1 MQVTDRRQGQQM
13 NELPESLFTPLTER
27 EWCVQIEDAIDR
39 RNPEAPALIAKALE
53 AYPSSGDILSIAAME
68 AVLRGKADQALRYLK
83 RFRKWYE
90 PSPDALATEAIAL
103 AQLGRWPL
111 AKALVDQNGLTQY
124 RPTALFC
131 AAGEDMG
138 KRWLRSIARWQ
149 PTPDGKP
156 AGKTTRHPL
165 PKLAPKAQPVVVP
178 PSASPAPAPE
188 ASGFPALR
196 RFSFPLPV
204 EFRLPS
210 VEVYRELDQPSQ
222 SSHEDC
228 LLLNAYAHLALVK
241 GFDDLLCLDHLC
253 GVTSFWY
260 QIETVRKV
268 LKQFRGRVLLADEV
282 GLGKTIEACM
292 ILKEYT
298 LRGMAERV
306 LILTPPSLVGQ
317 WDEEVRTKFGM
328 AFATSHDAL
337 FRDDPAAFW
346 AQPRIIASLAS
357 ARTPRHFDWVT
368 GQPRDLVIVDEA
380 HHLKDR
386 RSRNWQVVDALQK
399 RFLLLLSATPVQNN
413 LVELY
418 NLLTLLKPGLFKT
431 ESDFKASYVTPRQP
445 RSPSNRERLQ
455 TLMRDVMIRNTR
467 ALVDVKLPPR
477 QALTVRVDPDD
488 AERDSYAALSESIRE
503 ACRAPTAGHHRMAL
517 NHLLQA
523 AGSSPAAA
531 EAALGRMAKG
541 ECPGGWTALRDR
553 YAALDG
559 ASAKTRA
566 LLEILRRN
574 PAEKKMVFARYNA
587 TLDQLA
593 AVLTAEGI
601 AHARFDGHLSGP
613 QKDAAIVTFRDAVPV
628 LLCSEA
634 GGEGRN
640 VQFCNTLVNFD
651 LHWNPQAI
659 EQRIGRIHRIGQ
671 TREVFVFNLSVRHT
685 LEDRLLAILDEK
697 INMFE
702 LVVGEIQAILGEM
715 DEDHDLA
722 ELVFSAWIAET
733 ETHRDTAFEAL
744 ETRLLDARD
753 RYKQVKDYDEDLFGE
768 EFTTG

>member
-1 MQVTDRRQGQQM
+1 MKIDDM
-13 NELPESLFTPLTER
+13 NVPPESDG
-27 EWCVQIEDAIDR
+27 EDYWAVRLAEAIATHDKDLS
-39 RNPEAPALIAKALE
+39 ALAAKAVDVLPASGEILAE
-53 AYPSSGDILSIAAME
+53 AALASIVAGE
-68 AVLRGKADQALRYLK
+68 PDQALRFIK
-83 RFRKWYE
+83 RLHKWYT
-90 PSPDALATEAIAL
+90 PHYSSLIYEAIAL

-111 AKALVDQNGLTQY
+111 AKGLLDKHKLSHRPMQQVFAPGSLDFGRRWIKKIALWKPTQ
-124 RPTALFC
+124 
-131 AAGEDMG
+131 EV
-138 KRWLRSIARWQ
+138 
-149 PTPDGKP
+149 KP
-156 AGKTTRHPL
+156 VRMEAPSQIKPVSVKQDVEASNPPL
-165 PKLAPKAQPVVVP
+165 PVAA
-178 PSASPAPAPE
+178 E
-188 ASGFPALR
+188 ATVPALR
-196 RFSFPLPV
+196 RFTFPLPV
-204 EFRLPS
+204 EFHCPGADA
-210 VEVYRELDQPSQ
+210 YQELDRQPPASR
-222 SSHEDC
+222 EDC

-241 GFDDLLCLDHLC
+241 GFDDLLCLDQLC

-292 ILKEYT
+292 VLKEYT

-317 WDEEVRTKFGM
+317 WEEEVRTKFGM
-328 AFATSHDAL
+328 EFATSHDAL

-357 ARTPRHFDWVT
+357 ARTTRHFEWVT
-368 GQPRDLVIVDEA
+368 GNPRDLVIVDEA

-399 RFLLLLSATPVQNN
+399 RFLLLLSATPVQNK

-445 RSPSNRERLQ
+445 RSPANRDRLQ
-455 TLMRDVMIRNTR
+455 SLMRDVMIRNTR

-488 AERDSYAALSESIRE
+488 AERDCYAALSEAIRE
-503 ACRAPTAGHHRMAL
+503 TCRKSAAGHHRMAL

-531 EAALGRMAKG
+531 QASLDRLSKG
-541 ECPGGWTALRDR
+541 ECPGDWAALRDR
-553 YAALDG
+553 YAALG
-559 ASAKTRA
+559 GESAKTRA

-574 PAEKKMVFARYNA
+574 PDEKKMVFARYNA
-587 TLDQLA
+587 TLDRLA
-593 AVLTAEGI
+593 TVLAAEGI
-601 AHARFDGHLSGP
+601 AYARFDGHQSGP
-613 QKDAAIVTFRDAVPV
+613 QKDAAIAEFRDIVPV

-659 EQRIGRIHRIGQ
+659 EQRIGRVHRIGQ
-671 TREVFVFNLSVRHT
+671 EREVFVFNLSVRHT

-722 ELVFSAWIAET
+722 ELVFSAWVAET
-733 ETHRDTAFEAL
+733 ESHRDSAFTAL
-744 ETRLLDARD
+744 EERLLEARD
-753 RYKQVKDYDEDLFGE
+753 RYKEVKEYDEELFGE
-768 EFTTG
+768 EFATG

>member
-1 MQVTDRRQGQQM
+1 MDWVEQIEGAFLAMDPV
-13 NELPESLFTPLTER
+13 LPEL
-27 EWCVQIEDAIDR
+27 IE
-39 RNPEAPALIAKALE
+39 KALV
-53 AYPSSGDILSIAAME
+53 AYPTSGGVLLASTMASALAGKTDLAARC
-68 AVLRGKADQALRYLK
+68 VKRYH
-83 RFRKWYE
+83 KWYE
-90 PSPDALATEAIAL
+90 PGCASLAAEAITL

-111 AKALVDQNGLTQY
+111 AKALVDKHKLTTVFSAQMFMRGGEDAGMRWLRKIARWKPVPFGKPLRKDAPARTP
-124 RPTALFC
+124 RPTARDPFV
-131 AAGEDMG
+131 ASSAKIEAT
-138 KRWLRSIARWQ
+138 K
-149 PTPDGKP
+149 TPAEQP
-156 AGKTTRHPL
+156 AG
-165 PKLAPKAQPVVVP
+165 P
-178 PSASPAPAPE
+178 PP
-188 ASGFPALR
+188 LR
-196 RFSFPLPV
+196 RFSFSLPV
-204 EFRLPS
+204 EFRFS
-210 VEVYRELDQPSQ
+210 GVDVYNELDRQPPASR
-222 SSHEDC
+222 EDA
-228 LLLNAYAHLALVK
+228 LLLNAYSQLALVK
-241 GFDDLLCLDHLC
+241 GYDELLCLDQLQ

-260 QIETVRKV
+260 QVETVRKV

-298 LRGMAERV
+298 LRGMAGHV

-317 WDEEVRTKFGM
+317 WEEELRTKFGM
-328 AFATSHDAL
+328 EFAISHDAL

-357 ARTPRHFDWVT
+357 ARTVRHFEWVT
-368 GQPRDLVIVDEA
+368 GTPRDLVIVDEA

-418 NLLTLLKPGLFKT
+418 NLLTLLKPGVFKT

-445 RSPSNRERLQ
+445 RSPSNRDRLQ
-455 TLMRDVMIRNTR
+455 ALMRDVMIRNTR

-477 QALTVRVDPDD
+477 QALTVRVEPDD
-488 AERDSYAALSESIRE
+488 AERDCYALLSDALRE
-503 ACRAPTAGHHRMAL
+503 ACRMPTAGHHRMAL

-531 EAALGRMAKG
+531 EAALGRLAKG
-541 ECPGGWTALRDR
+541 ECPGEWTALRDR
-553 YAALDG
+553 YTALG
-559 ASAKTRA
+559 GKSAKTRA
-566 LLEILRRN
+566 LMDILRRN
-574 PAEKKMVFARYNA
+574 PSEKKMVFARYNA
-587 TLDQLA
+587 TLDSLA
-593 AVLTAEGI
+593 AALEAEGI
-601 AHARFDGHLSGP
+601 AYARFDGHLSGL
-613 QKDAAIVTFRDAVPV
+613 QKDAAIAEFRDNVPV

-659 EQRIGRIHRIGQ
+659 EQRIGRVHRIGQ

-702 LVVGEIQAILGEM
+702 LVVGEIQAILGEL

-722 ELVFSAWIAET
+722 DLVFSAWVAET
-733 ETHRDTAFEAL
+733 EVHRDTAFTVIE
-744 ETRLLDARD
+744 ERLLEARD
-753 RYKQVKDYDEDLFGE
+753 RYKEVKVYDEALFGE
-768 EFTTG
+768 EFATG

>member
-1 MQVTDRRQGQQM
+1 MNIEDLEPSSLSEAEMDWVDRIEAAIDVHDR
-13 NELPESLFTPLTER
+13 ELPALVAQAVKEH
-27 EWCVQIEDAIDR
+27 
-39 RNPEAPALIAKALE
+39 PA
-53 AYPSSGDILSIAAME
+53 SGVVLSAAVHASIVE
-68 AVLRGKADQALRYLK
+68 GDPNLALRYLK
-83 RFRKWYE
+83 RLHKWYA
-90 PSPDALATEAIAL
+90 PHYSTQTYEAIAL

-111 AKALVDQNGLTQY
+111 AKGLLDKHLLSHHDVQM
-124 RPTALFC
+124 LFC
-131 AAGEDMG
+131 RGSMDFG
-138 KRWLRSIARWQ
+138 LRWMKKIRQWKPAQ
-149 PTPDGKP
+149 EGKP
-156 AGKTTRHPL
+156 ARK
-165 PKLAPKAQPVVVP
+165 KAQALVKAVSKTMGGGTLDPPV
-178 PSASPAPAPE
+178 
-188 ASGFPALR
+188 FPVAGKAAIPGLR
-196 RFSFPLPV
+196 RFAFPLPV
-204 EFRLPS
+204 EFRLPD
-210 VEVYRELDQPSQ
+210 VEAYRELERQPQASG
-222 SSHEDC
+222 EDC

-260 QIETVRKV
+260 QVETVRKV

-282 GLGKTIEACM
+282 GLGKTIEAGM

-317 WDEEVRTKFGM
+317 WEEEIRTKFSLE
-328 AFATSHDAL
+328 FVVSHDAL

-357 ARTPRHFDWVT
+357 ARTTRHFDWVT
-368 GQPRDLVIVDEA
+368 GTPRDLVIVDEA

-445 RSPSNRERLQ
+445 RSPSNRDRLQ
-455 TLMRDVMIRNTR
+455 ALMRDVMIRNTR

-477 QALTVRVDPDD
+477 QALTVRVDPDE
-488 AERDSYAALSESIRE
+488 AERDCYAALSEAIRE
-503 ACRAPTAGHHRMAL
+503 ACRAPEGGHHRMAL

-531 EAALGRMAKG
+531 EASLDRLAKG
-541 ECPGGWTALRDR
+541 ECPGQWGPLRDR
-553 YAALDG
+553 YAALGG

-566 LLEILRRN
+566 LVEILRRN

-587 TLDQLA
+587 TLDRLA
-593 AVLTAEGI
+593 MVLETEGI
-601 AHARFDGHLSGP
+601 AYARFDGHLSGP
-613 QKDAAIVTFRDAVPV
+613 QKDAAIAEFRDSVPV

-640 VQFCNTLVNFD
+640 VQFCNTLINFE

-659 EQRIGRIHRIGQ
+659 EQRIGRVHRIGQ

-715 DEDHDLA
+715 DEEHDLA
-722 ELVFSAWIAET
+722 DLVFSAWVAET
-733 ETHRDTAFEAL
+733 DAHRDSAFTAL
-744 ETRLLDARD
+744 EERLLEARD
-753 RYKQVKDYDEDLFGE
+753 RYKEVKDYDENLFGE
-768 EFTTG
+768 EFATG

>member
-1 MQVTDRRQGQQM
+1 MSSQH
-13 NELPESLFTPLTER
+13 
-27 EWCVQIEDAIDR
+27 IEDLDPSAW
-39 RNPEAPALIAKALE
+39 PEAETDWVERIEAAIAIHDRQLA
-53 AYPSSGDILSIAAME
+53 AIAAQ
-68 AVLRGKADQALRYLK
+68 AVEQHPTSGFILATAARASLVEGDPNQALRYLK
-83 RFRKWYE
+83 RLHKWY
-90 PSPDALATEAIAL
+90 PPNFASQTYEAIAL

-111 AKALVDQNGLTQY
+111 AKGLLDKH
-124 RPTALFC
+124 RL
-131 AAGEDMG
+131 
-138 KRWLRSIARWQ
+138 S
-149 PTPDGKP
+149 
-156 AGKTTRHPL
+156 RHPL
-165 PKLAPKAQPVVVP
+165 QSMFCAGSADFGRRWIKKIGQWKPTQQGKVARMEPLVPVKTATRQKIVEPPETPPTVP
-178 PSASPAPAPE
+178 AVEPESP
-188 ASGFPALR
+188 GLR
-196 RFSFPLPV
+196 RFAFPLPV
-204 EFRLPS
+204 EFRLPGLDA
-210 VEVYRELDQPSQ
+210 YRELERQPPASR
-222 SSHEDC
+222 EDC

-241 GFDDLLCLDHLC
+241 GFDDLLCLDRLC

-260 QIETVRKV
+260 QVETVRKV

-282 GLGKTIEACM
+282 GLGKTIEAGM
-292 ILKEYT
+292 IMKEYV

-317 WDEEVRTKFGM
+317 WEEEIRTKFGM
-328 AFATSHDAL
+328 DFDTSHDAL

-357 ARTPRHFDWVT
+357 ARNTRHFEWVT
-368 GQPRDLVIVDEA
+368 GTPRDLVIVDEA

-399 RFLLLLSATPVQNN
+399 RFLLLLSATPIQNN

-445 RSPSNRERLQ
+445 RSPANRDRLQ
-455 TLMRDVMIRNTR
+455 ALMRDVMIRNTR

-477 QALTVRVDPDD
+477 QALTVRVDPDET
-488 AERDSYAALSESIRE
+488 EREAYVALSEAIRE
-503 ACRAPTAGHHRMAL
+503 ACRAPEAGHHRMAL

-531 EAALGRMAKG
+531 EAALGRLAQG
-541 ECPGGWTALRDR
+541 DYPGPWAELRDR
-553 YAALDG
+553 YAALGGD
-559 ASAKTRA
+559 SAKLRA
-566 LLEILRRN
+566 LLDIVRRN

-587 TLDQLA
+587 TLDRLA

-601 AHARFDGHLSGP
+601 AYARFDGHLSGP
-613 QKDAAIVTFRDAVPV
+613 QKDAAIAEFRDTVPV

-659 EQRIGRIHRIGQ
+659 EQRIGRVHRIGQ

-685 LEDRLLAILDEK
+685 VEDRLLAILDEK

-715 DEDHDLA
+715 DEEHDLA
-722 ELVFSAWIAET
+722 DLVFAAWVAET
-733 ETHRDTAFEAL
+733 ESHRDTAFAAL
-744 ETRLLDARD
+744 EERLVEARD
-753 RYKQVKDYDEDLFGE
+753 RYKEVKEYDDELFGE
-768 EFTTG
+768 EFATG

>member
-1 MQVTDRRQGQQM
+1 M
-13 NELPESLFTPLTER
+13 NFEEELPASLSAAECQWLDRLAMAMATPDKKLAALA
-27 EWCVQIEDAIDR
+27 VQAVDHNAS
-39 RNPEAPALIAKALE
+39 NGA
-53 AYPSSGDILSIAAME
+53 ILSD
-68 AVLRGKADQALRYLK
+68 AVLASIVAGEPEQALRFIK
-83 RFRKWYE
+83 RLHKWYK
-90 PSPDALATEAIAL
+90 PHYSSLIYEAIAL
-103 AQLGRWPL
+103 AQLGRWPV
-111 AKALVDQNGLTQY
+111 AKALLLQHQLDKYSMLKVFPPVTMTFGV
-124 RPTALFC
+124 
-131 AAGEDMG
+131 
-138 KRWLRSIARWQ
+138 RWIKKIRQWKPA
-149 PTPDGKP
+149 PEGKP
-156 AGKTTRHPL
+156 IRKDVIRPVKSASRTKGTEASP
-165 PKLAPKAQPVVVP
+165 PAPVPVVVEAAP
-178 PSASPAPAPE
+178 PS
-188 ASGFPALR
+188 LR

-204 EFRLPS
+204 EFRVPGVDAYQELERQPVAS
-210 VEVYRELDQPSQ
+210 REDM
-222 SSHEDC
+222 
-228 LLLNAYAHLALVK
+228 LLLNAYAHLSLVK
-241 GFDDLLCLDHLC
+241 GFDDLLCLDQLN

-298 LRGMAERV
+298 LRGMADQI

-317 WDEEVRTKFGM
+317 WEEEVRIKFGM
-328 AFATSHDAL
+328 EFATSHDAL
-337 FRDDPAAFW
+337 FRDDPRAFW

-357 ARTPRHFDWVT
+357 ARTARHFEWVT
-368 GQPRDLVIVDEA
+368 GTPRDLVIVDEA

-413 LVELY
+413 LIELY

-445 RSPSNRERLQ
+445 RSPANRDRLQ
-455 TLMRDVMIRNTR
+455 ALMRDVMIRNTR

-477 QALTVRVDPDD
+477 QALTVRVDPDE
-488 AERDSYAALSESIRE
+488 AERDCYAALSEAIRE

-531 EAALGRMAKG
+531 EASLGRLAKG
-541 ECPGGWTALRDR
+541 ECPGEWSTLRDR
-553 YAALDG
+553 YAMLG
-559 ASAKTRA
+559 GESAKTRA

-574 PAEKKMVFARYNA
+574 PDEKKMVFARYNA
-587 TLDQLA
+587 TLDRLA
-593 AVLTAEGI
+593 VVLAAEGI
-601 AHARFDGHLSGP
+601 PYARFDGHLSGP
-613 QKDAAIVTFRDAVPV
+613 GKDAAIAEFRDTVPV

-659 EQRIGRIHRIGQ
+659 EQRIGRVHRIGQ

-715 DEDHDLA
+715 DEDHDLS
-722 ELVFSAWIAET
+722 ELVFSAWVAET
-733 ETHRDTAFEAL
+733 EAHRDTAFTAL
-744 ETRLLDARD
+744 EERLLEARD
-753 RYKQVKDYDEDLFGE
+753 RYTEVKTYDEDLFGE
-768 EFTTG
+768 EFATG